1 MLAPAGIILLNRQ
14 MDKKLPLLYSRPGK
28 IVDFPNENWFESKV
42 YSLEDLKNEIKHLG
56 TTELFFFLIDIVSKD
71 RVNVDVFASV
81 IGLFDK
87 VTESFYYCSCP
98 YNQGVTACTV
108 TSVVENNYP
117 CTLSINFSFKHKVPL
132 SDKFS
137 HEGLM
142 IDSKEVNDRLRVKI
156 MYPVLFEKDIAYT
169 NQLIM
174 FYESSPPPVVSL

>member
-1 MLAPAGIILLNRQ
+1 MC
-14 MDKKLPLLYSRPGK
+14 
-28 IVDFPNENWFESKV
+28 
-42 YSLEDLKNEIKHLG
+42 
-56 TTELFFFLIDIVSKD
+56 LFNS
-71 RVNVDVFASV
+71 
-81 IGLFDK
+81 
-87 VTESFYYCSCP
+87 
-98 YNQGVTACTV
+98 
-108 TSVVENNYP
+108 
-117 CTLSINFSFKHKVPL
+117 TLSINFSFKHKVPL